1 MATDIVGGLFGVSPE
16 MYQRQMN
23 RQVMQDAI
31 AMQRLDPLQRAG
43 AMTQAGA
50 YQLGQG
56 LGGAFGVE
64 DPMLKVISARQ
75 QIGRSIDFTDPESI
89 AKGVRQLAD
98 IGDTQGAGMLAQE
111 GRKALESSALVAQR
125 TAEKQTPEQRNALAI
140 VLSKGLDPRTPE
152 GRKAYETELTR
163 LTSKQTNIADPIQ
176 VANEIENISTKLQ
189 SLDKESPEY
198 KPLEEKLK
206 FLTKQKDKLSA
217 FGQTLV
223 DAGLQPGTPDFERR
237 MIEYAGAKIEGVK
250 KGQGLSIGGISID
263 SGKGSEAAAK
273 TLAEQLVNIQGQYNL
288 LESLRDAKDLVNQG
302 VYGGAYGPELKNLAK
317 FGGVGSREKLI
328 RTETLMS
335 TIGETVLP
343 RLKEFGGNDS
353 NEELRYLTRITGGDE
368 RIEPETLKRILTS
381 AEAKIR
387 RGIKRMEQQ
396 QKSAVTG
403 TPLSTAPLPQ
413 EPVTQPQE
421 SPTQRRVI
429 QFNELKSG
437 F

>member
-1 MATDIVGGLFGVSPE
+1 MATGIVEGLFGVTPE
-16 MYQRQMN
+16 MYQQQQAN
-23 RQVMQDAI
+23 RAFSEATEFAQLSPFQ
-31 AMQRLDPLQRAG
+31 
-43 AMTQAGA
+43 QAGA
-50 YQLGQG
+50 SIMYGTGQATRG
-56 LGGAFGVE
+56 LLGVE
-64 DPMLKVISARQ
+64 DPQLALIRTRQ
-75 QIGRSIDFTDPESI
+75 QVGRSIDFSNPESI
-89 AKGVRQLAD
+89 QQAVNQLSSM
-98 IGDTQGAGMLAQE
+98 GDSQGAALLAQE
-111 GRKALESSALVAQR
+111 YRKALESGALVAQR
-125 TAEKQTPEQRNALAI
+125 TAEKMTPEQRNALAI
-140 VLSKGLDPRTPE
+140 VSSKGLSIKTPE
-152 GRKAYETELTR
+152 GLKVYQDELTR

-176 VANEIENISTKLQ
+176 VANEIENISAKLQ
-189 SLDKESPEY
+189 SLDKDSAEY

-237 MIEYAGAKIEGVK
+237 MLEYAGAKIEGVK

-273 TLAEQLVNIQGQYNL
+273 VLGEQLVNIQGQYNL

-302 VYGGAYGPELKNLAK
+302 VYGGAYGPELKNIAK

-403 TPLSTAPLPQ
+403 APLSTAPLPQ
-413 EPVTQPQE
+413 EPATQTQENPPQN
-421 SPTQRRVI
+421 RVI
-429 QFNELKSG
+429 KFDQLKPGS
-437 F
+437 

>member
-1 MATDIVGGLFGVSPE
+1 MATDIVGGLFGMSPE
-16 MYQRQMN
+16 MYQQQMN
-23 RQVMQDAI
+23 RQALKDAI
-31 AMQRLDPLQRAG
+31 ELQKLPALARAS
-43 AMTQAGA
+43 ALTQAGA

-56 LGGAFGVE
+56 IGGAFGIE

-89 AKGVRQLAD
+89 AEGVRQLAD

-189 SLDKESPEY
+189 SLDKDSPEY

-237 MIEYAGAKIEGVK
+237 MIEYAGAKIEGAK

-273 TLAEQLVNIQGQYNL
+273 ILGEQLVGIQGQYNL
-288 LESLRDAKDLVNQG
+288 LDSIQSAKLLVEQG
-302 VYGGAYGPELKNLAK
+302 VYGGAYGPEQKFVAK

-368 RIEPETLKRILTS
+368 RVEPETLKRILTS